1 MKMKKIQITD
11 KKFYF
16 RKAVRVFTALSF
28 CAVAFTGC
36 EFLQGSLSS
45 VQQEKLLEATGFPE
59 YEYKVWYYNG
69 TSGENMQTVSDSSD
83 NEYSAQSLKI
93 DFGQKVAYK
102 SYSPSGKMTVN
113 YTDAQGNSISKT
125 IPSVSGK
132 LSPDYESFYI
142 DMTPVTKVID
152 GITTSA
158 TVDLKLSGFVCA
170 AGEQS
175 GRPVKALELK
185 SLQVRPLY
193 SKLSF
198 SYSTVGFST
207 QSRFRIP
214 LKGAFSLENG
224 SYNVTAKDSASNEY
238 TFKVSSEGDSIYL
251 TPTFSSKP
259 ADQTAIKLTLKGIL
273 AEGSGESYS
282 KDFDIKFMKHLIV
295 IDGLEDSNWD
305 SDYAL
310 SVSDSSG
317 DSFAKGADGEMY
329 AASADLTKLAVTN
342 DDDNLYIAIKGG
354 LSSSWGDGFA
364 LMLSKDHSSVA
375 AYTEGAKVFKLADS
389 MGYGRENLA
398 HGKPDLY
405 IYHKP
410 QDNSLGAWVEDGE
423 GAADISS
430 FVQYAEDSSETFI
443 EYAIPLAK
451 LSSAGITQGEKIYV
465 GAFFSAHWDA
475 GIFAADAVPDAI
487 ISSSNESHSSI
498 ILNFKNGLEYKI
510 K

>member
-1 MKMKKIQITD
+1 MKMKKIKITD
-11 KKFYF
+11 KKLFV
-16 RKAVRVFTALSF
+16 RKAIRSFAALSL
-28 CAVAFTGC
+28 CVLSFTGC

-45 VQQEKLLEATGFPE
+45 VQQEKLLEATGSPK

-69 TSGENMQTVSDSSD
+69 TSGEDMQTASDSSSND
-83 NEYSAQSLKI
+83 YSFQSLKI
-93 DFGQKVAYK
+93 DFGQKVALK

-113 YTDAQGNSISKT
+113 YLDAEGNSISKT

-132 LSPDYESFYI
+132 LSPDYEAFYI
-142 DMTPVTKVID
+142 DMSPVTKLID
-152 GITTSA
+152 GTTSSA

-170 AGEQS
+170 AGEQN
-175 GRPVKALELK
+175 GRSIKALELK

-214 LKGAFSLENG
+214 LKGAFSLEKG

-238 TFKVSSEGDSIYL
+238 SFKVSSEADSIYL

-259 ADQTAIKLTLKGIL
+259 ADQTAIKLTLKEIL
-273 AEGSGESYS
+273 AEGAGESYS

-305 SDYAL
+305 SEYAVR
-310 SVSDSSG
+310 VSDDSG
-317 DSFAKGADGEMY
+317 DSMAKGADGIMY

-364 LMLSKDHSSVA
+364 LMLSKDHSSDA

-389 MGYGRENLA
+389 TGYGRENLA

-405 IYHKP
+405 IYNKP
-410 QDNSLGAWVEDGE
+410 QDNTLGAWVEDGTA
-423 GAADISS
+423 AADISS
-430 FVQYAEDSSETFI
+430 YVQYAEDSSETFI
-443 EYAIPLAK
+443 EYSIPLSK
-451 LSSAGITQGEKIYV
+451 LSSAGITQGDKLYL

-475 GIFAADAVPDAI
+475 GIFAADSVPDALV
-487 ISSSNESHSSI
+487 SSSNESHSSI
-498 ILNFKNGLEYKI
+498 VLNFKNGLEYKI